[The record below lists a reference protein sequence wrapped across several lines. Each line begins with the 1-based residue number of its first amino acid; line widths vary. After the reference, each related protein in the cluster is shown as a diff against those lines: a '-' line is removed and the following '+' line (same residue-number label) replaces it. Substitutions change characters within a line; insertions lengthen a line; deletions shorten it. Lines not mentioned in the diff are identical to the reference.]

1 MQANSR
7 CCRRAADVSGP
18 LRCASAAAA
27 RAECSSPA
35 ARRSRV
41 HKRLAC
47 QHGRLWRSSAVWTHR
62 VESDAIPR
70 GRNTC
75 CADWHASQRQI
86 RSFALPATT
95 LGAVQNF
102 VTGAPAARVVFFCAG
117 EASSSATRHEG
128 VPGSGCSATTTVLP
142 PPLRKPNVKK
152 IHMGFSRSAAKKIGL
167 GGEPQER
174 P

>member
-1 MQANSR
+1 MMQANSR

-41 HKRLAC
+41 QQRLAC
-47 QHGRLWRSSAVWTHR
+47 QCGRLWRSSAVWTHR

-86 RSFALPATT
+86 RACALPAA
-95 LGAVQNF
+95 LFIARSRRGNR
-102 VTGAPAARVVFFCAG
+102 VTGATAAGVVFFCAG

-128 VPGSGCSATTTVLP
+128 VPGSGCSAKTETTRVLVT
-142 PPLRKPNVKK
+142 L
-152 IHMGFSRSAAKKIGL
+152 
-167 GGEPQER
+167 Q
-174 P
+174 